1 MGVNATPDLYTDI
14 SKLQTTT
21 ERQYLMNTVQTLVN
35 AKRTLELAE
44 QAYES
49 AKAQFE
55 AQVAETGEK
64 SVTIDGVTVA
74 LVSAERRSFD
84 VAELAKHI
92 TASTYQAVTKV
103 SVETKAFDKARK
115 AGDISEITEKA
126 VVTITHYNQVRVTEA
141 KSAEVAQVA

>member
-1 MGVNATPDLYTDI
+1 
-14 SKLQTTT
+14 
-21 ERQYLMNTVQTLVN
+21 MNTVQTLVN
-35 AKRTLELAE
+35 AKRALELAE

-64 SVTIDGVTVA
+64 SVTVDGVTVA
-74 LVSAERRSFD
+74 LVSAERRTFD

-92 TASTYQAVTKV
+92 TASTYEAVTKV
-103 SVETKAFDKARK
+103 SVDPKAFDKARK
-115 AGDISEITEKA
+115 SGDITEATETA

-141 KSAEVAQVA
+141 KTAKVAQVA

>member
-1 MGVNATPDLYTDI
+1 
-14 SKLQTTT
+14 
-21 ERQYLMNTVQTLVN
+21 MNTVQTLVN

-49 AKAQFE
+49 AKAQFQ

-64 SVTIDGVTVA
+64 SVTVDGVTVS

-84 VAELAKHI
+84 TAELAKHI

-103 SVETKAFDKARK
+103 SVEPKAFDLARK
-115 AGDISEITEKA
+115 AGDITEATETA
-126 VVTITHYNQVRVTEA
+126 VVTITRYDQVRVTEA
-141 KSAEVAQVA
+141 KTAKVAQVA

>member
-1 MGVNATPDLYTDI
+1 
-14 SKLQTTT
+14 
-21 ERQYLMNTVQTLVN
+21 MNTVQTLLN

-49 AKAQFE
+49 AKAQFQ

-64 SVTIDGVTVA
+64 SVTVDGFTVS

-92 TASTYQAVTKV
+92 SASTYQAVTKV
-103 SVETKAFDKARK
+103 SVDNKAFDKARK
-115 AGDISEITEKA
+115 AGDITEATEQA
-126 VVTITHYNQVRVTEA
+126 VVTITHYDQVRVTEA
-141 KSAEVAQVA
+141 KSAQVAQVA

>member
-1 MGVNATPDLYTDI
+1 VLQNAILVYVGNKPDQLN
-14 SKLQTTT
+14 
-21 ERQYLMNTVQTLVN
+21 ERQYLMNTVQTLLN

-49 AKAQFE
+49 AKAQFQ

-64 SVTIDGVTVA
+64 SVTVDGMTVS

-92 TASTYQAVTKV
+92 SASTYQAVTKV
-103 SVETKAFDKARK
+103 SVDNKAFDKARK
-115 AGDISEITEKA
+115 AGDITEATETA
-126 VVTITHYNQVRVTEA
+126 VVTITHYDQVRVTEA
-141 KSAEVAQVA
+141 KTAQVAQVA

>member
-1 MGVNATPDLYTDI
+1 
-14 SKLQTTT
+14 
-21 ERQYLMNTVQTLVN
+21 MNTVQTLVN